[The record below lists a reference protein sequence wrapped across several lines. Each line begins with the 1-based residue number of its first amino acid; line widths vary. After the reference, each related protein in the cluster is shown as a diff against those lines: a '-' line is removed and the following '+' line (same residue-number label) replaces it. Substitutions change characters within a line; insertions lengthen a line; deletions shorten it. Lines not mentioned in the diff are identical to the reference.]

1 MRSFFTFFLSEGNRH
16 AHCCAVTGGI
26 NIKPPA
32 DQLHS
37 LLHAED
43 ADANFELRLLFPSL
57 IAGMDS
63 AAKVADFQRKIRV
76 AINSYLGLL
85 TP

>member
-1 MRSFFTFFLSEGNRH
+1 M
-16 AHCCAVTGGI
+16 TGGI
-26 NIKPPA
+26 NVKPPS

-43 ADANFELRLLFPSL
+43 ADTNFELRLLFPSL
-57 IAGMDS
+57 IAGRDS
-63 AAKVADFQRKIRV
+63 AAKVADFQREIRV

-85 TP
+85 AP